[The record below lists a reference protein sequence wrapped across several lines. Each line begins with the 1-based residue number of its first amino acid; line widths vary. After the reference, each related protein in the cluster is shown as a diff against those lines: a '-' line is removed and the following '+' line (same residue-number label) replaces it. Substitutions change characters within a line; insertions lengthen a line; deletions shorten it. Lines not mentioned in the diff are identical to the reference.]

1 MVVSVVSVWLLGSFR
16 FHRFVFVVSV
26 VSLVQFHF
34 VRYGRFI
41 LLVPLVPFRSFRLAV
56 SGFSRMY
63 CRLRKIS
70 YTAVYC
76 TQFTWENNC
85 IYNSYCSFIQ
95 RHKHED
101 NVLLLYFTVTCF
113 FLCKI

>member
-1 MVVSVVSVWLLGSFR
+1 MVVSVVSVWLLGSFH

-26 VSLVQFHF
+26 VSLVQFRF

-41 LLVPLVPFRSFRLAV
+41 LLVSVFPFRSFRLAV

-101 NVLLLYFTVTCF
+101 NMLLLYFTVTCF